1 MNRKDGDSISRRE
14 FARRASIVSAVSMV
28 PSTFL
33 APHLPASEQ
42 PFAQTP
48 ETPPLSAESQA
59 EAEARYQS
67 ILAVYGYGNRLSNPQ
82 KFDIRRLCFL
92 AQVPLDNVRKY
103 AVDNGDAPALY
114 FKPLVEREKKPT
126 PAPVRGTGTN
136 PAKKP

>member
-28 PSTFL
+28 PSSFL
-33 APHLPASEQ
+33 APDLLSSEQ
-42 PFAQTP
+42 PPAQTQ
-48 ETPPLSAESQA
+48 EAPPLSPESQA

-67 ILAVYGYGNRLSNPQ
+67 ILVTYGNRLSSAQ
-82 KFDIRRLCFL
+82 KFDVRRLCFL

-114 FKPLVEREKKPT
+114 FKPLVEREKKTTAATLP
-126 PAPVRGTGTN
+126 GTATN

>member
-28 PSTFL
+28 PSSFL
-33 APHLPASEQ
+33 APDLQTSEQ
-42 PFAQTP
+42 PSAQTQ
-48 ETPPLSAESQA
+48 ETPPLSPESQA

-67 ILAVYGYGNRLSNPQ
+67 ILVTYGNRLSSAQ
-82 KFDIRRLCFL
+82 KFDVRRLCFL

-114 FKPLVEREKKPT
+114 FKPLVEREKKTTTVTLP
-126 PAPVRGTGTN
+126 GTATN

>member
-28 PSTFL
+28 PSSFL
-33 APHLPASEQ
+33 APDLLTSEQ
-42 PFAQTP
+42 PSAQTQ
-48 ETPPLSAESQA
+48 ETPPLSPESQA

-67 ILAVYGYGNRLSNPQ
+67 ILVSYGNRLSSAQ
-82 KFDIRRLCFL
+82 KFDVRRLCFL
-92 AQVPLDNVRKY
+92 AQVPLDNIRKY

-114 FKPLVEREKKPT
+114 FKPLVEREKKITAATLP
-126 PAPVRGTGTN
+126 GTATN

>member
-28 PSTFL
+28 PSSFL
-33 APHLPASEQ
+33 APDLLTSEQ
-42 PFAQTP
+42 PSAQTQ
-48 ETPPLSAESQA
+48 ETPPLSPESQA

-67 ILAVYGYGNRLSNPQ
+67 ILVSYGNRLSSAQ
-82 KFDIRRLCFL
+82 KFDVRRLCFL

-114 FKPLVEREKKPT
+114 FKPLVEREKKTTTVTLP
-126 PAPVRGTGTN
+126 GTATN
-136 PAKKP
+136 PAKKR

>member
-28 PSTFL
+28 PSSFL
-33 APHLPASEQ
+33 APDLLSSEQ
-42 PFAQTP
+42 PPAQTQ
-48 ETPPLSAESQA
+48 ETPPLSPESQA

-67 ILAVYGYGNRLSNPQ
+67 ILVSYGNRLSSAQ
-82 KFDIRRLCFL
+82 KFDVRRLCFL
-92 AQVPLDNVRKY
+92 AQVPLDNIRKY

-114 FKPLVEREKKPT
+114 FKPLVEREKKITAATLP
-126 PAPVRGTGTN
+126 GTATN

>member
-28 PSTFL
+28 PSSFL
-33 APHLPASEQ
+33 APDLLTSEQ
-42 PFAQTP
+42 PSAQTQ
-48 ETPPLSAESQA
+48 ETPPLSPESQA

-67 ILAVYGYGNRLSNPQ
+67 ILVSYGNRLSSAQ
-82 KFDIRRLCFL
+82 KFDVRRLCFL

-114 FKPLVEREKKPT
+114 FKPLVEREKKTTTVTLP
-126 PAPVRGTGTN
+126 GTATN

>member
-28 PSTFL
+28 PSSLL
-33 APHLPASEQ
+33 APDLPTSEQ
-42 PFAQTP
+42 PSAQTP
-48 ETPPLSAESQA
+48 ETPPLSPESQA

-67 ILAVYGYGNRLSNPQ
+67 ILAVYGNRLSNVQ
-82 KFDIRRLCFL
+82 KFDVRRLCFL

-114 FKPLVEREKKPT
+114 FKPLVEREKKTTAATLP
-126 PAPVRGTGTN
+126 GTATN

>member
-1 MNRKDGDSISRRE
+1 MNRKDGYSISRRE

-28 PSTFL
+28 PSSFL
-33 APHLPASEQ
+33 APDLLSSEQ
-42 PFAQTP
+42 PPAQTQ
-48 ETPPLSAESQA
+48 ETPPLSPESQA

-67 ILAVYGYGNRLSNPQ
+67 ILAVYGNRLSSAQ
-82 KFDIRRLCFL
+82 KFDVRRLCFL

-114 FKPLVEREKKPT
+114 FKPLVEREKKITAATLP
-126 PAPVRGTGTN
+126 GTATN

>member
-28 PSTFL
+28 PSSFL
-33 APHLPASEQ
+33 APDLLSSEQ
-42 PFAQTP
+42 PPAQTQ
-48 ETPPLSAESQA
+48 ETPPLSPESQA

-67 ILAVYGYGNRLSNPQ
+67 ILAVYGNRLSSAQ
-82 KFDIRRLCFL
+82 KFDVRRLCFL

-114 FKPLVEREKKPT
+114 FKPLVEREKKTTTVALP
-126 PAPVRGTGTN
+126 GTATY

>member
-28 PSTFL
+28 PSSFL
-33 APHLPASEQ
+33 APDLLTSEQ
-42 PFAQTP
+42 PSAQTQ
-48 ETPPLSAESQA
+48 ETPPLSPESQA

-67 ILAVYGYGNRLSNPQ
+67 ILVSYGNRLSSAQ
-82 KFDIRRLCFL
+82 KFDVRRLCFL
-92 AQVPLDNVRKY
+92 AQVPLDNIRKY

-114 FKPLVEREKKPT
+114 FKPLVEREKKTTTVTLP
-126 PAPVRGTGTN
+126 GTATN

>member
-28 PSTFL
+28 PSSFL
-33 APHLPASEQ
+33 APDSLSSEQ
-42 PFAQTP
+42 PPAQTQ
-48 ETPPLSAESQA
+48 ETPPLSPESQA

-67 ILAVYGYGNRLSNPQ
+67 ILVTYGNRLSSAQ
-82 KFDIRRLCFL
+82 KFDVRRLCFL

-114 FKPLVEREKKPT
+114 FKPLVEREKKTTAATLP
-126 PAPVRGTGTN
+126 GTATN
-136 PAKKP
+136 PAKKR

>member
-33 APHLPASEQ
+33 APHLSASEQ

-67 ILAVYGYGNRLSNPQ
+67 ILAVYGNRFSNAQ
-82 KFDIRRLCFL
+82 KFDVRRLCSL

-126 PAPVRGTGTN
+126 PAPLPGTGTN

>member
-28 PSTFL
+28 PSSFL
-33 APHLPASEQ
+33 APDLLTSEQ
-42 PFAQTP
+42 PSAQTQ
-48 ETPPLSAESQA
+48 ETPPLSPESQA

-67 ILAVYGYGNRLSNPQ
+67 ILVTYGNRLSSAQ
-82 KFDIRRLCFL
+82 KFDVRRLCFL

-114 FKPLVEREKKPT
+114 FKPLVEREKKTTTVTLP
-126 PAPVRGTGTN
+126 GTATN
-136 PAKKP
+136 PAKKR